1 MAFFAPIIFGAL
13 LLSSPWARNAGTW
26 GDWSTALFTSCSAIC
41 VTGLSVVDI
50 VKEYTFS
57 GQLVLIA
64 LVQLGGFGYMTLG
77 TFLLVFI
84 GRRLSLSQEFTLKN
98 AYGTTAVRGIKG
110 LLLSAIF
117 STLFFE
123 AAGAGIFYWRTGDLY
138 GAVFHSVMSFCNAGF
153 GLSPASLAPYADD
166 PYILISL
173 AVLTILGG
181 IGYMVLYNLLTF
193 KIIRSPSGAKGK
205 LSLHTRIMLRF
216 TMYLVSIAF
225 VLFLFFEWNGSLES
239 MSFWKKILVGF
250 YQSTSP
256 RTCGF
261 TVIPM
266 SDIEPVNR
274 LVIEILMFVG
284 GGSGSTAAGM
294 KVTTLA
300 VLVYTLTAMCRGD
313 NETVISKYVVPFPIV
328 REAFVIFMLHVM
340 MILVAFGAL
349 LVTESGNMILSGD
362 LFFETVS
369 AITNTGLSVGSTTS
383 LLSIPGRCVIMVGMF
398 CGHLGALTVVML
410 IGERESVNRIRF
422 PTGELVV
429 G

>member
-1 MAFFAPIIFGAL
+1 
-13 LLSSPWARNAGTW
+13 
-26 GDWSTALFTSCSAIC
+26 
-41 VTGLSVVDI
+41 
-50 VKEYTFS
+50 
-57 GQLVLIA
+57 
-64 LVQLGGFGYMTLG
+64 
-77 TFLLVFI
+77 
-84 GRRLSLSQEFTLKN
+84 
-98 AYGTTAVRGIKG
+98 
-110 LLLSAIF
+110 
-117 STLFFE
+117 
-123 AAGAGIFYWRTGDLY
+123 
-138 GAVFHSVMSFCNAGF
+138 
-153 GLSPASLAPYADD
+153 
-166 PYILISL
+166 L

-274 LVIEILMFVG
+274 LVIEILMFIG